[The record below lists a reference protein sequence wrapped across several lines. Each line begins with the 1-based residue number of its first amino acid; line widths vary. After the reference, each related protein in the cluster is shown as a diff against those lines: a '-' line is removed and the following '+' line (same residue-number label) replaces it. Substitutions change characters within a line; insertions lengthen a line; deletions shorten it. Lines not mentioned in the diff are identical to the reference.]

1 VRLAT
6 HPNET
11 VLGDLLKT
19 VNYVIGSYRGNAENS
34 FERGKGALVDLAL
47 VGTGATAL
55 GIHFGFARPMDMLQM
70 LLFSALVALMDLPLL
85 ADLALLIDT
94 LTSGVFGLISLGIFV
109 AIVKGLGAILSGM
122 DYFFGIRRGD

>member
-1 VRLAT
+1 M
-6 HPNET
+6 
-11 VLGDLLKT
+11 LGDLLKT